1 MLTQLDIRQFAIVD
15 HLIID
20 FKSGMT
26 AITGETG
33 AGKSIALDALSLCLG
48 ARAESSMVRPGA
60 SKAEVIASFRVQQLP
75 DVMAWLTSRE
85 LALEDIESD
94 EDNCIVRRTLSAE
107 GRSKAFI
114 NGILVPVN
122 LLKELGSMLVSLHGQ
137 HDHHLLMKPEY
148 QLTLLDQYAGH
159 TDALEKTRTSY
170 AAWRQLKREQK
181 ELQSRVAQENA
192 RRQLLEYQVVELD
205 EFAPQDGEYQQLDD
219 EHRRLAN
226 ASNLLEDAQFSL
238 GSLYDSEHNNAYS
251 LIQVVKQRL
260 EDSLSLDAQLQP
272 IVELLESAS
281 VQVEEAVHELR
292 HYQDSVELDPAQLAE
307 TEKRL
312 QAMLQLAKKHQVDPD
327 KLAEVHQQLKTEL
340 DGITQ
345 SENRLEALTPD
356 IQKAWDLFRSAADA
370 LSKSRRASAQSLAQ
384 AVSESLHALNIPDGE
399 FEVRIESNAEQYQSA
414 SGIDHIQFVVS
425 ANAGQPLQ
433 PINKVA
439 SGGELSRI
447 SLAIQVLT
455 AGQGNLP
462 TLIFD
467 EVDVGVSGPTAATVG
482 KLLRSLGMHN
492 QVLCVTHLPQ
502 VAARAHQQMFVRKHK
517 HNGQTI
523 TSMEAL
529 SESHRIEELARLLG
543 GDTITEHTLANAREL
558 LAG

>member
-48 ARAESSMVRPGA
+48 ARAESGMVRPGA

-75 DVMAWLTSRE
+75 DVMAWLESRD
-85 LALEDIESD
+85 LALDDAESD

-122 LLKELGSMLVSLHGQ
+122 LLKELGNMLVSLHGQ

-159 TDALEKTRTSY
+159 SDALEKTRVAYST
-170 AAWRQLKREQK
+170 WRQLKREQK

-192 RRQLLEYQVVELD
+192 RRQLLEYQVTELD
-205 EFAPQDGEYQQLDD
+205 EFAPLEGEYQQLDD
-219 EHRRLAN
+219 EYRRLAN
-226 ASNLLEDAQFSL
+226 ASTLLEDAQFSL

-251 LIQVVKQRL
+251 LIQSVKQRL
-260 EDSLSLDAQLQP
+260 EDSVSLDAHLQP

-312 QAMLQLAKKHQVDPD
+312 HAMMQLAKKHQVDPD
-327 KLAEVHQQLKTEL
+327 KLTEVHQALKAEL

-345 SENRLEALTPD
+345 SENRLESLTPD
-356 IQKAWDLFRSAADA
+356 IQKAWDVFLSAADT
-370 LSKSRRASAQSLAQ
+370 LSQSRRASAKSLAQ
-384 AVSESLHALNIPDGE
+384 AVTESLHALNIPDGE
-399 FEVRIESNAEQYQSA
+399 FEVRIETHAEQHQSA

-482 KLLRSLGMHN
+482 KLLRSLGKHN

-502 VAARAHQQMFVRKHK
+502 VAARAHQQMFVRKQK
-517 HNGQTI
+517 QNGQTI

>member
-15 HLIID
+15 HLVID
-20 FKSGMT
+20 FQSGMT

-48 ARAESSMVRPGA
+48 ARAESMMVRPGA
-60 SKAEVIASFRVQQLP
+60 MKAEVTASFRVHHLA
-75 DVMAWLTSRE
+75 DVMAWLAAKE
-85 LALEDIESD
+85 LAIEDVTLA

-137 HDHHLLMKPEY
+137 HDHHLLMKSDY
-148 QLTLLDQYAGH
+148 QLTLLDQFAAHPELLEETSHAYAH
-159 TDALEKTRTSY
+159 
-170 AAWRQLKREQK
+170 WRQLKREQK
-181 ELQSRVAQENA
+181 ELQQRVEHEHA
-192 RRQLLEYQVVELD
+192 RRQLLEYQVNELN
-205 EFAPQDGEYQQLDD
+205 EFAPQEGEFQQLDD

-226 ASNLLEDAQFSL
+226 ASTLLEDAQFGL
-238 GSLYDSEHNNAYS
+238 GSLYDGEHNNAYS
-251 LIQVVKQRL
+251 LIQSVKRRL
-260 EDSLSLDAQLQP
+260 EDSVTIDAQLAP
-272 IVELLESAS
+272 IVDLLESAS
-281 VQVEEAVHELR
+281 VQVEEAARELR
-292 HYQDSVELDPAQLAE
+292 HYQDSIDLDSSQLVE
-307 TEKRL
+307 TERRL
-312 QAMLQLAKKHQVDPD
+312 QALLQLAKKHQVNPEN
-327 KLAEVHQQLKTEL
+327 LSAVHQELHTEL
-340 DGITQ
+340 NGITQ
-345 SENRLEALTPD
+345 SEARLECLEPK
-356 IQKAWDLFRSAADA
+356 IQKAWESYLTHANM
-370 LSKSRRASAQSLAQ
+370 LSKSRHDSAKLLSRS
-384 AVSESLHALNIPDGE
+384 VTESLHALNIPDGE
-399 FEVRIESNAEQYQSA
+399 FSVRITSDAAQHHSP
-414 SGIDHIQFVVS
+414 SGIDHIQLLVS

-433 PINKVA
+433 PIHKVA

-455 AGQGNLP
+455 AGQGKLP

-482 KLLRSLGMHN
+482 KLLRSLGMNN

-502 VAARAHQQMFVRKHK
+502 VAARAHHQMFVRKHNK
-517 HNGQTI
+517 NGQTI

-529 SESHRIEELARLLG
+529 NESHRIEELARLLG